1 MRVTRSKW
9 SPAPTLRIFPLG
21 LLLACLSLSSAC
33 KQGPKA
39 DAQPPDPSGDWVNN
53 VPELRA
59 LNISNPEIA
68 ELTKA
73 HDAGLSV
80 QSCETLMKLDR
91 GRQKPFTDGDGIAD
105 LLSAGASEQTVV
117 ELGRL
122 NQLGLWAGEAR
133 VLRLGGLSDKVILA
147 VARRRSEGVPVVS
160 GKKLGELQNSG
171 ASEATI
177 LDFVEKG
184 YSEQQ
189 ISDYIAQRERAAGGH
204 GFVYQGHSRRKS

>member
-1 MRVTRSKW
+1 M
-9 SPAPTLRIFPLG
+9 G
-21 LLLACLSLSSAC
+21 LLLACLLLSAAC

-39 DAQPPDPSGDWVNN
+39 DAQPPDASGDWVNS

-59 LNISNPEIA
+59 LNVSNPEID

-80 QSCETLMKLDR
+80 KACETLIKLAR
-91 GRQKPFTDGDGIAD
+91 SRQKPFADGDGIAD
-105 LLSAGASEQTVV
+105 LLSAGSSEQTV
-117 ELGRL
+117 LDLAHL

-133 VLRLGGLSDKVILA
+133 ILRLGGLSDKVILA
-147 VARRRSEGVPVVS
+147 VAHRRSQNLPVLSGV
-160 GKKLGELQNSG
+160 KLGELQNSG

-189 ISDYIAQRERAAGGH
+189 VTDYIAQRERAAGGH
-204 GFVYQGHSRRKS
+204 GFVYQGHSSKRS

>member
-9 SPAPTLRIFPLG
+9 SLAVRIFPPG

-39 DAQPPDPSGDWVNN
+39 DAQPPDPSGDWVNS
-53 VPELRA
+53 VPDLRA
-59 LNISNPEIA
+59 LKISNPEIA

-80 QSCETLMKLDR
+80 PACETLIKLAR
-91 GRQKPFTDGDGIAD
+91 SRQKPFTDGDGIAD
-105 LLSAGASEQTVV
+105 LLSAGSSEQTVL
-117 ELGRL
+117 ELAHL

-133 VLRLGGLSDKVILA
+133 ILRLGGLSDQVVLA
-147 VARRRSEGVPVVS
+147 VARRRSQNLPVLS
-160 GKKLGELQNSG
+160 GEKLGELQNSG

-189 ISDYIAQRERAAGGH
+189 VSEYIAQRERAAGGH

>member
-1 MRVTRSKW
+1 M
-9 SPAPTLRIFPLG
+9 G

-33 KQGPKA
+33 RQGPKA
-39 DAQPPDPSGDWVNN
+39 DAQPPDSSGDWVNS

-59 LNISNPEIA
+59 LNVSNPEIA

-80 QSCETLMKLDR
+80 PSCETLIKLAR
-91 GRQKPFTDGDGIAD
+91 NRQKPFTDGDGIAD
-105 LLSAGASEQTVV
+105 LLSAGSSEQTVM
-117 ELGRL
+117 ELAQM

-133 VLRLGGLSDKVILA
+133 ILRLGGLSDKVILA
-147 VARRRSEGVPVVS
+147 VARRTSQNLPVLS
-160 GKKLGELQNSG
+160 GEKLGELQNSG

-184 YSEQQ
+184 YSNQQ
-189 ISDYIAQRERAAGGH
+189 VSDYIAQRERVAGGH

>member
-1 MRVTRSKW
+1 
-9 SPAPTLRIFPLG
+9 LG

-33 KQGPKA
+33 KQGPKV
-39 DAQPPDPSGDWVNN
+39 DARPADPSGDWVNN

-59 LNISNPEIA
+59 LNVSNAEID

-80 QSCETLMKLDR
+80 PACETLIKLAR
-91 GRQKPFTDGDGIAD
+91 SRQKPFTDGDGIAD

-147 VARRRSEGVPVVS
+147 LARRKSENLPVLS
-160 GKKLGELQNSG
+160 GAKLGQLQNSG

-184 YSEQQ
+184 YTDKQVT
-189 ISDYIAQRERAAGGH
+189 DYIAQRERAAGGH
-204 GFVYQGHSRRKS
+204 GFVYQGHSGKRS

>member
-1 MRVTRSKW
+1 
-9 SPAPTLRIFPLG
+9 LG

-33 KQGPKA
+33 KQGPKVE
-39 DAQPPDPSGDWVNN
+39 AQPPDPSGDWVNS

-59 LNISNPEIA
+59 LNVSNAEIA

-80 QSCETLMKLDR
+80 QGSETLIKLAR
-91 GRQKPFTDGDGIAD
+91 SRQKPFADGDGIAD
-105 LLSAGASEQTVV
+105 LLSAGSSEQTVL
-117 ELGRL
+117 ELAHL

-133 VLRLGGLSDKVILA
+133 ILRLGGLSDKVILA
-147 VARRRSEGVPVVS
+147 VARRRSQNLPVLSGV
-160 GKKLGELQNSG
+160 KLGELQNSG

-189 ISDYIAQRERAAGGH
+189 VSDFIAQRERAAGGH

>member
-1 MRVTRSKW
+1 MRVTRSGW
-9 SPAPTLRIFPLG
+9 SLALRIFPLG
-21 LLLACLSLSSAC
+21 LLLACLLLSYAC
-33 KQGPKA
+33 KQRPKV
-39 DAQPPDPSGDWVNN
+39 DAQPPDPSSDWVNS

-59 LNISNPEIA
+59 LNISNAEIA

-73 HDAGLSV
+73 HVAGLPD
-80 QSCETLMKLDR
+80 QSCETLIKLAR
-91 GRQKPFTDGDGIAD
+91 SRQKPFTDGDGIAD

-117 ELGRL
+117 ELSRL

-133 VLRLGGLSDKVILA
+133 ILRLGGLSDQVILA
-147 VARRRSEGVPVVS
+147 IARRRSQNLPSLS
-160 GKKLGELQNSG
+160 GEKLGELQNSG

-177 LDFVEKG
+177 LNFVEKG